1 MDKSI
6 FPHIKKSIENFVS
19 DQEGNIPRN
28 KVLTIGSM
36 MLILSVL
43 LADQAFAGHTSHRS
57 HSSHSSHR
65 SHSNSGHYSHS
76 SHSSHSSHT
85 SSSTHSNHSNSHSS
99 HSNSTTHVSHSSGT
113 TGDTGAGTREIPT
126 HSNAAPALSDLNSI
140 KSPALDD
147 SLALGSKIG
156 LAAATNSTP
165 PDTTA
170 VADETAL
177 LTPKE

>member
-6 FPHIKKSIENFVS
+6 FPHIKKSIEDFVS

-43 LADQAFAGHTSHRS
+43 LADQAFAGHSSHRS

-99 HSNSTTHVSHSSGT
+99 HSSSTHSSGT
-113 TGDTGAGTREIPT
+113 TGSTGTVTREIPT
-126 HSNAAPALSDLNSI
+126 HSNAAPALSDLNAI

-147 SLALGSKIG
+147 SLDLGSKIG

-170 VADETAL
+170 AAGETAL
-177 LTPKE
+177 LPPQE